1 MLKKLYINIRGGL
14 MDKKSKIISI
24 HSIFFVMFTTIFNI
38 IINFHKFYGNRKIF
52 KKMKLE
58 QRKRIIIIIINNN
71 NNIVLK

>member
-52 KKMKLE
+52 KKNEIRTK
-58 QRKRIIIIIINNN
+58 KKNNN
-71 NNIVLK
+71 NNNK